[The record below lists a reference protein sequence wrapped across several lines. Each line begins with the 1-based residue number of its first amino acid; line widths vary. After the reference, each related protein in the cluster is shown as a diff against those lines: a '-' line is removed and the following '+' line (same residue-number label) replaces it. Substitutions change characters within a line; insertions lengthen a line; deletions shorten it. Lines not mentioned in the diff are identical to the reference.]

1 MVTGLRE
8 RKKEQTRD
16 ALIRSALLQ
25 FDERGFDHVTVEDIA
40 GACEVSPRTF
50 FRYFASKED
59 VLFVHN
65 TSQCDRFVD
74 FLKVYLPNP
83 SLLDALR
90 SAVVDISAETQGE
103 RDLVLLRHR
112 ITQNTPSLQSRLTE
126 KNHSWETAILA
137 AVRPKGRLDA
147 DAELRLRLTVA
158 ASMTALRVAT
168 ETWVERGGRGDLTAL
183 LTAALD
189 QLRDGI

>member
-16 ALIRSALLQ
+16 ALIRSALQQ

-50 FRYFASKED
+50 FRYFASKDD

-65 TSQCDRFVD
+65 TSQCDRFVE
-74 FLKVYLPNP
+74 FLRRYLPNP

-147 DAELRLRLTVA
+147 DSELRLRLTVA